1 MREDIESIETSR
13 QSFLAAFEDLSSRV
27 QKLELERQEGQ
38 RAFATLEAG
47 LHGAHREIDGV
58 ATNVEEL
65 RISTATSS
73 SLLDKMQAELAQ
85 LRLDLY
91 GTDTSVQPPDY
102 VRYDAPRGPH
112 QEGSLR
118 STASSSLGSGTSTPT
133 STEYA

>member
-91 GTDTSVQPPDY
+91 GTDTSFQPCAI
-102 VRYDAPRGPH
+102 RCSER
-112 QEGSLR
+112 
-118 STASSSLGSGTSTPT
+118 PT
-133 STEYA
+133 SRGILTIDCQLITWLWNKHSDFD